1 MGGFA
6 LGMDAGEMKRQ
17 VLDSLVL
24 PELVG
29 EIALFRFFRVWRGT
43 RKERAR
49 LQDREA
55 RSHGREVGDDR
66 RWRVVHPG
74 NEVQELAGDGDEG
87 NILDGELAAFDEAQE
102 DIEWPLVRRKPEL
115 VVGEGRLMAV
125 GAFIH
130 REAF

>member
-6 LGMDAGEMKRQ
+6 LGMDAGKMKRQ

-24 PELVG
+24 PELVS
-29 EIALFRFFRVWRGT
+29 EIALFWFFRVWRWTG
-43 RKERAR
+43 KERAR

-55 RSHGREVGDDR
+55 SADSRKIGDDG

-74 NEVQELAGDGDEG
+74 HEIQELAGDGDEG
-87 NILDGELAAFDEAQE
+87 DIFDGELAAFDQAQK
-102 DIEWPLVRRKPEL
+102 DVEWTLVRRKPEL
-115 VVGEGRLMAV
+115 VVSEGGLMAV

>member
-17 VLDSLVL
+17 VLDSLVF

-29 EIALFRFFRVWRGT
+29 EIALFRFFRVWRWT
-43 RKERAR
+43 RKEGPG

-55 RSHGREVGDDR
+55 SADSRKIGDDCWGSVVHGR
-66 RWRVVHPG
+66 
-74 NEVQELAGDGDEG
+74 NEVQELPGDGHEG
-87 NILDGELAAFDEAQE
+87 DIFDGELAAFDEAQE
-102 DIEWPLVRRKPEL
+102 DVEWTLVRRKPEL
-115 VVGEGRLMAV
+115 VVGEGGLMAV

-130 REAF
+130 RGAF